1 VLPCARR
8 RRQIHKVL
16 TAKSKANAL
25 KVKSGHFDPKDLAS
39 YERRNGVKVPA
50 PAVLLFELVLR
61 CQQLHEPSAASV
73 ASAQRRIC
81 LSRTC
86 LWSAAPL
93 PARWRS
99 RVHAHTY
106 AHETPGAGHGGHY
119 VGCGRLPQQR
129 PKRRGRPLDR
139 SPPSSASPSASLAK
153 SLARAVPALLA
164 CLARARQPA
173 RRRDEE
179 RLPNQARLCAPP
191 QAWPARASLNVRSA
205 PCARCRRHRVRGA
218 CVRDQ
223 GQPQCA

>member
-61 CQQLHEPSAASV
+61 CQELHEPSAASV

-99 RVHAHTY
+99 RVHAHTHTRTRTRHQVLDMVDITWGVAAY
-106 AHETPGAGHGGHY
+106 LSNGQSVAGDLLIGPPPP
-119 VGCGRLPQQR
+119 LPL
-129 PKRRGRPLDR
+129 PL
-139 SPPSSASPSASLAK
+139 PL
-153 SLARAVPALLA
+153 
-164 CLARARQPA
+164 
-173 RRRDEE
+173 
-179 RLPNQARLCAPP
+179 
-191 QAWPARASLNVRSA
+191 
-205 PCARCRRHRVRGA
+205 
-218 CVRDQ
+218 
-223 GQPQCA
+223 

>member
-1 VLPCARR
+1 M
-8 RRQIHKVL
+8 
-16 TAKSKANAL
+16 S
-25 KVKSGHFDPKDLAS
+25 
-39 YERRNGVKVPA
+39 PA
-50 PAVLLFELVLR
+50 PHLSH
-61 CQQLHEPSAASV
+61 QPSAASV
-73 ASAQRRIC
+73 CRAPACGLQRLCPHVGALAYTHTR
-81 LSRTC
+81 
-86 LWSAAPL
+86 
-93 PARWRS
+93 
-99 RVHAHTY
+99 TY
-106 AHETPGAGHGGHY
+106 AHETPGAGHGGHH